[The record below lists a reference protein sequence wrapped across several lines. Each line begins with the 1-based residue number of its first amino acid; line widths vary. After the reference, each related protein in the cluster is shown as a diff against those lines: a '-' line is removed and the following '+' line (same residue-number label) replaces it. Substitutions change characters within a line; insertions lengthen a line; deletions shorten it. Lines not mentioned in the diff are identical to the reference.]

1 MLRGR
6 AQNIHVQILQSCGK
20 EQRYCVHRKS
30 VAETCKSLVNGC
42 PDLRAF
48 HIPPSNCEIAWE
60 STRNS
65 CVLRM
70 ADG

>member
-6 AQNIHVQILQSCGK
+6 AQNIHVQILQSC
-20 EQRYCVHRKS
+20 ERSSDIVCIEIQLLN
-30 VAETCKSLVNGC
+30 ETCETLVNGC
-42 PDLRAF
+42 PDLRTF
-48 HIPPSNCEIAWE
+48 HIPPNKCEIAWE
-60 STRNS
+60 SNS